1 MIAAEAKLEVAA
13 RELKAAKAD
22 AEAKLTEAEGERKV
36 VEARTKAEADVLRQE
51 VAAYGSEGDYVR
63 AKLYEK
69 TAPRL
74 RDVVTADSPGEIF
87 GLPVKGKTASVQQ
100 QVGAPPQ
107 GGVQQQVGAQRQ
119 GGGQPQGK
127 QQGKGGAK

>member
-22 AEAKLTEAEGERKV
+22 AEAKITEAEGERKV

-51 VAAYGSEGDYVR
+51 VAAYGAEGDYVR

-69 TAPRL
+69 VAPRL
-74 RDVVTADSPGEIF
+74 RDVVTADAPGEIF
-87 GLPVKGKTASVQQ
+87 GLPVKSSLPPVSKSPPSSTSQYLNTPTSQQ
-100 QVGAPPQ
+100 
-107 GGVQQQVGAQRQ
+107 
-119 GGGQPQGK
+119 
-127 QQGKGGAK
+127 KGGAK